1 MTELKNKLYGDGVN
15 DDYPAIQEMLDSGMP
30 EVYLPIPEAYYF
42 IGKTLRL
49 HSNQTLRLAETA
61 TIKLMPDSSCL
72 MLTNAERDAHDISVV
87 GGIWDYDNVNQ
98 QPNPTKTK
106 WEELKM
112 LTHWNRDPNHIVT
125 HELIGYIG
133 CIMSFSHVTRFSIHD
148 LTLKNPVTFCLRMA
162 YMTYFTVEN
171 IRFDQNLGN
180 PTAENMDGVH
190 IDGGCRFGTVRNV
203 QGTCYDDIVA
213 INADDTYDGPI
224 SDIQVDGVFGRDSLR
239 GVRLLS
245 IKSPVS
251 RISVSNVFGT
261 FYQNCIGL
269 TYFYPPNGVRG
280 KMSHVSIR
288 NIYGNNAPRIPEYG
302 KGDNS
307 YFPFAFVWVDG
318 ELDIDFLTIDNLC
331 RNEDLSSVETLKVC
345 SGANIKT
352 LSLSNIIHQNS
363 TDKPITFFLN
373 EGNIEKLYMYNVDA
387 SDDRLLDNRGNI
399 GEIKTV

>member
-1 MTELKNKLYGDGVN
+1 MENKLYGDGVH
-15 DDYPAIQEMLDSGMP
+15 DDYPAIQEMIDSGMA
-30 EVYLPIPEAYYF
+30 EIYLPIPEVHYY
-42 IGKTLRL
+42 ISKTLAL

-61 TIKLMPDSSCL
+61 TIKLMPDSSCY

-98 QPNPTKTK
+98 APNPTKTN
-106 WEELKM
+106 WDELKM
-112 LTHWNRDPNHIVT
+112 RTHWNRDPNLIVT
-125 HELIGYIG
+125 HESIGYLG
-133 CIMSFSHVTRFSIHD
+133 CVMSFSHVTRFSIHD

-190 IDGGCRFGTVRNV
+190 IDGGCRFGSVRNV
-203 QGTCYDDIVA
+203 QGTCYDDVVA

-224 SDIQVDGVFGRDSLR
+224 SDIQVDGVFGSDCLR

-251 RISVSNVFGT
+251 RITVSNVFGT
-261 FYQNCIGL
+261 YYQNCIGL

-280 KMSHVSIR
+280 KMSHISLR
-288 NIYGNNAPRIPEYG
+288 NIYGHNAPRIPEYG

-307 YFPFAFVWVDG
+307 HFQFAFVWIDG
-318 ELDIDFLTIDNLC
+318 ELDIDLLTIDNLC
-331 RNEDLSSVETLKVC
+331 RNEGLSSVETLKVC
-345 SGANIKT
+345 RGADIKT
-352 LSLSNIIHQNS
+352 LSLSNILHQNS
-363 TDKPITFFLN
+363 TEKPITFFLN
-373 EGNIEKLYMYNVDA
+373 QGNIGKLYMYNVD
-387 SDDRLLDNRGNI
+387 STGDKLIDNQGNI